1 MSRGLGDVYKRQGE
15 LLLIK
20 LEGHLILMMILF
32 LMFPEI
38 LEVDLMTIMIGLRNL
53 KDYPEDLN
61 LKRMNLKKTLWRVD
75 LAGGMFQERYLLLQQ
90 VEVGHLQGK

>member
-1 MSRGLGDVYKRQGE
+1 MKVWVRGG

-20 LEGHLILMMILF
+20 LEDYLILMMILF

-38 LEVDLMTIMIGLRNL
+38 LEADLMTIMIGLKNL
-53 KDYPEDLN
+53 KDLLGDLN
-61 LKRMNLKKTLWRVD
+61 LKKMNLMKTIWRGD
-75 LAGGMFQERYLLLQQ
+75 LVAGMSQELYPLLQQ